1 VRGYTSCFSL
11 HKRPK
16 TSKAGGTSSGI
27 RRRRVRCKKCEP
39 CTRTD
44 CRLCSFCKDMKKYG
58 GPGRMKQSC
67 ISRQCIRVSIHL
79 NNLHPCVYV
88 CLHGY
93 VLWISHGMFFSP

>member
-1 VRGYTSCFSL
+1 M
-11 HKRPK
+11 
-16 TSKAGGTSSGI
+16 SKAGGGSSGI

-67 ISRQCIRVSIHL
+67 ISRQCIRVSKNRNMYMHAFVLIHGHIRRL
-79 NNLHPCVYV
+79 ACVALFCIHV
-88 CLHGY
+88 
-93 VLWISHGMFFSP
+93 